1 MSIGFL
7 IGGKKVMKIKC
18 KICNGSG
25 IVGIGDGI
33 RGVKKCSECNGKGY
47 INFHSEYKEKSLYVV
62 KFNNNKYYDGTGN
75 TTNKLKNAK
84 IYSSEKY
91 ANQAGNKMIKK
102 SSKLTDYNLVEI
114 EIKEIE

>member
-1 MSIGFL
+1 MVLKNAVNVMEKDIL
-7 IGGKKVMKIKC
+7 IFIVNIKKKAYML
-18 KICNGSG
+18 
-25 IVGIGDGI
+25 
-33 RGVKKCSECNGKGY
+33 
-47 INFHSEYKEKSLYVV
+47 F
-62 KFNNNKYYDGTGN
+62 NKYYDGTGN